1 MSTAWKRAHWAGV
14 CLLAVAT
21 LLTGTVR
28 AQELTAAD
36 KERARQYL
44 ETTRKNIV
52 EATKGLS
59 KAQWEFK
66 AAPDRWSVAETMEH
80 IAAAEDFIRGMI
92 VEQGMKAP
100 AEPGRDLKK
109 TDDAVIA
116 MIPDRSHKAQAP
128 EPLKPTNRFGSGEE
142 SVKHFLD
149 SRAKTEAFLDSTPD
163 LRQHVS
169 DSPLGMKLDAYE
181 WVLFLTAHSER
192 HLKQIQEVKADPN
205 FPKA

>member
-1 MSTAWKRAHWAGV
+1 MSMRWAGV
-14 CLLAVAT
+14 CLVAVAA
-21 LLTGTVR
+21 LGTGTLR

-36 KERARQYL
+36 KERASQYL

-59 KAQWEFK
+59 AAQWNFK
-66 AAPDRWSVAETMEH
+66 PGPDRWSVAETMEH
-80 IAAAEDFIRGMI
+80 IAAGEDLMRGMI

-100 AEPGRDLKK
+100 AVPGRDLKK
-109 TDDAVIA
+109 TDDAVLA

-128 EPLKPTNRFGSGEE
+128 EPLKPTNRYGSGEE
-142 SVKHFLD
+142 SLKHFLD
-149 SRAKTEAFLDSTPD
+149 SRAKTEAFLENTPD

-169 DSPLGMKLDAYE
+169 DSPLGMKLDAYQ

-205 FPKA
+205 FPKS